1 MTTTSKTRFEET
13 AASQQELVSKLQLA
27 TILGGAFEL
36 AAVNESGVLKFKVI
50 LPDEA
55 VAFYRQARRL
65 PVW

>member
-1 MTTTSKTRFEET
+1 MTATKTRFEET
-13 AASQQELVSKLQLA
+13 AATQQELVGKLQLA
-27 TILGGAFEL
+27 TILGGTFEYV
-36 AAVNESGVLKFKVI
+36 AANEHGVLKFKVV